1 MEYRKLGNSG
11 LEVSLLGLGTNN
23 FGARCD
29 EQESARVVDQAL
41 DIGVTFIDTA
51 NVYTHGTS
59 EEYIGKA
66 LKGKRH
72 NVILTTKFALPFGKG
87 PNSKGGSRKHVMD
100 SIEGSL
106 RRLQTDYLDLYQ
118 MHMADRETP
127 IEETLRALDDLVRQ
141 GKVRYTG
148 CSNFQA
154 WHVCEAIWTSR
165 ALNLNSFVSVQPY
178 YNVLKR
184 DAERELVPLCKA
196 YKISVIPYF
205 PLESGLLTG
214 KYKQGAPIPKGS
226 RFEKTPAMGQ
236 RAMTDANFQKVAA
249 LEKVAQERG
258 HAIAGLALSWL
269 AANPAVSTV
278 IAGATRPE
286 QVVAN
291 AKSIEW
297 KMTAE
302 DLKAIDQVC
311 PPPA

>member
-23 FGARCD
+23 FGARSD
-29 EQESARVVDQAL
+29 EQESARVIDQAV

-51 NVYTHGTS
+51 NVYTQGKS

-87 PNSKGGSRKHVMD
+87 PNTKGGSRKHVMD
-100 SIEGSL
+100 SIESSL

-118 MHMADRETP
+118 MHMVDRETP

-141 GKVRYTG
+141 GKVRYIG

-165 ALNLNSFVSVQPY
+165 ALSLNSFVSVQPY

-196 YKISVIPYF
+196 YRISVIPYF

-214 KYKQGAPIPKGS
+214 KYKQGAPVPKGS
-226 RFEKTPAMGQ
+226 RMEKAPAMAQ
-236 RAMTDANFQKVAA
+236 RFLNDANFQKVAA
-249 LEKVAQERG
+249 LEKVAQERDHG
-258 HAIAGLALSWL
+258 IADLALSWL

-278 IAGATRPE
+278 IAGATKPE

-302 DLKAIDQVC
+302 DLKAIDLVC
-311 PPPA
+311 PPPV